1 LIIFLINFF
10 PKEVFL
16 GAFNES
22 ELPDAFLGL
31 IRINFP
37 FLSYLEIKVGELF
50 TLEITLT
57 Y

>member
-1 LIIFLINFF
+1 
-10 PKEVFL
+10 
-16 GAFNES
+16 
-22 ELPDAFLGL
+22 L

-57 Y
+57 YWSSFRISFKGTLYLLELKLTSFLSSFYI